1 MTRIYTD
8 RSYMKYRNKI
18 ILLTIVSLILLLY
31 CSQEASKPL
40 PAPQEA
46 RPTHWAVPLEREG
59 LTNFYKVSDDLYRGA
74 QPKKAGFDQL
84 KKLGVKTI
92 VNLRNSNDD
101 EKMIAGAGFN
111 YFHIP
116 ISSIFPR
123 KKKFARFLEIVSDPA
138 NCPVFVHCRRGADR
152 TGTAVALYRIKVQK
166 CAVEEAI
173 AEMVNGGYHF
183 NPIYFNLKSLVRN
196 FKW

>member
-8 RSYMKYRNKI
+8 RSDMKYRNKI
-18 ILLTIVSLILLLY
+18 ILFTIVSLILLLY

-101 EKMIAGAGFN
+101 EEMIAGAGFN

-123 KKKFARFLEIVSDPA
+123 KKKFGQFLEIVSDPA

-166 CAVEEAI
+166 WTADEAI
-173 AEMVNGGYHF
+173 NEMVNGGYHF

-196 FKW
+196 FK

>member
-1 MTRIYTD
+1 
-8 RSYMKYRNKI
+8 MKYRNKI
-18 ILLTIVSLILLLY
+18 ILLTIVSLLLLLY
-31 CSQEASKPL
+31 CHQEASKLLPR
-40 PAPQEA
+40 PAPREA
-46 RPTHWAVPLEREG
+46 RPTNWAVPLERDG
-59 LTNFYKVSDDLYRGA
+59 LSNFYKVSDDLYRGA
-74 QPKKAGFDQL
+74 QPKKAGFEEL

-101 EKMIAGAGFN
+101 EEMIAGAGFN

-116 ISSIFPR
+116 VSSIFPR

-152 TGTAVALYRIKVQK
+152 TGTAVALYRIKAQK
-166 CAVEEAI
+166 WTADEAVN
-173 AEMVNGGYHF
+173 EMMNGGYHF

-196 FKW
+196 FK

>member
-1 MTRIYTD
+1 MTA
-8 RSYMKYRNKI
+8 RSHMKYRNKI
-18 ILLTIVSLILLLY
+18 ILLTIVTLLLLLY

-40 PAPQEA
+40 PLPGPQEA
-46 RPTHWAVPLEREG
+46 RPTNWAVPLEREG
-59 LTNFYKVSDDLYRGA
+59 LSNFYKVSDDLYRGA
-74 QPKKAGFDQL
+74 QPKTAGFEEL
-84 KKLGVKTI
+84 KKLGIKTI
-92 VNLRNSNDD
+92 VNLRGSNAD

-152 TGTAVALYRIKVQK
+152 TGTAVALYRINIQK
-166 CAVEEAI
+166 WEKEEAI
-173 AEMVNGGYHF
+173 NEMVNGGYHF
-183 NPIYFNLKSLVRN
+183 NPIYFNLKYLVRH
-196 FKW
+196 FK